1 MKGSNKERDRAKK
14 EAQVVRLAIVVAG
27 DGKARAEE
35 ARRKAKA
42 ETAHLEV
49 ERMSLL
55 LKIRAG

>member
-1 MKGSNKERDRAKK
+1 MKGSNKERDRAKE
-14 EAQVVRLAIVVAG
+14 EAQVARLAIVVAG
-27 DGKARAEE
+27 EGKARAEE
-35 ARRKAKA
+35 ARRKAEA